1 MLKIFKY
8 LRKIDYLFILFII
21 TFVVIQ
27 VWLELTMPDYTQK
40 LTTLV
45 SEVIQNNKLKEM
57 GLTDEL
63 KEISMN
69 DVWFNGGMMILC
81 AFGAM
86 VSAFV
91 CGFFSSRVASSL
103 SKNLRDNLFLK
114 VNGFSQKEI
123 NQFSTPSLITRTT
136 NDVVQIQ
143 NFFAMGLQLMLRAP
157 IMAIWAVFKITFTNV
172 KWTLAAIIAV
182 SVIIIFA
189 TLIMAFGIS
198 KFRNIQKLTDDL
210 NDKTRENISGVRVIR
225 AFNATDYQTKKFEDV
240 NNKTYKNNMQ
250 VSILTSFMTPVMMLV
265 MNGLTL
271 SIYWIGAFLI
281 KESPENASVLLGEMT
296 AFASYSM
303 QIVMSFMMLV
313 FLFIILPRTVV
324 SAKRINEV
332 LDKNTSITDGNY
344 IDDTNLND
352 GVSIEFKNVSFSY
365 GDEEKYSLI
374 DLNFEIEKGKTTA
387 IIGPTGSGKTTI
399 VNLISRLYDATKGE
413 ILVNGINVKDYKI
426 NDLESKIAVASQK
439 AMMLKGTIK
448 DNICYGDD
456 SNKTE
461 EEKEESLN
469 KAIRVSQSNFI
480 FDDSLGT
487 LKEVSQGGTNFSGGQ
502 KQRLSIA
509 RTLYKD
515 SSVMIFDD
523 TFSALDFKTDML
535 VRKGINDEYKN
546 KTVIIIAQRIGTVK
560 NADKIIVLNDGRI
573 DSIGTHDELI
583 KNSELYKDIALSQ
596 LEKEE
601 L

>member
-86 VSAFV
+86 ISAFV

-250 VSILTSFMTPVMMLV
+250 VSILTSFMNPVMMLV

-487 LKEVSQGGTNFSGGQ
+487 AKEVSQGGTNFSGGQ

>member
-86 VSAFV
+86 ISAFV

-198 KFRNIQKLTDDL
+198 KFRKIQKLTDDL

-250 VSILTSFMTPVMMLV
+250 VSILTSFMNPVMMLV

-332 LDKNTSITDGNY
+332 LDKDTSITDGNY
-344 IDDTNLND
+344 IDDANLND

-365 GDEEKYSLI
+365 GDEDKYSLI

-487 LKEVSQGGTNFSGGQ
+487 AKEVSQGGTNFSGGQ

>member
-86 VSAFV
+86 ISAFV

-198 KFRNIQKLTDDL
+198 KFRKIQKLTDDL

-250 VSILTSFMTPVMMLV
+250 VSILTSFMNPVMMLV

-332 LDKNTSITDGNY
+332 LDKDTSITDGNY

>member
-86 VSAFV
+86 ISAFV

-198 KFRNIQKLTDDL
+198 KFRKIQKLTDDL

-250 VSILTSFMTPVMMLV
+250 VSILTSFMNPVMMLV

-332 LDKNTSITDGNY
+332 LDKDTSITDGNY

-469 KAIRVSQSNFI
+469 KAIRVSQSDFI

-487 LKEVSQGGTNFSGGQ
+487 AKEVSQGGTNFSGGQ

>member
-86 VSAFV
+86 ISAFV

-198 KFRNIQKLTDDL
+198 KFRKIQKLTDDL

-250 VSILTSFMTPVMMLV
+250 VSILTSFMNPVMMLV

-296 AFASYSM
+296 AFASYSI

-332 LDKNTSITDGNY
+332 LDKDTSITDGNY

-469 KAIRVSQSNFI
+469 KAIRVSQSDFI

-487 LKEVSQGGTNFSGGQ
+487 AKEVSQGGTNFSGGQ

>member
-8 LRKIDYLFILFII
+8 LRKIDYLCILFII

-86 VSAFV
+86 ISAFV
-91 CGFFSSRVASSL
+91 CGFFSSRVAASL

-157 IMAIWAVFKITFTNV
+157 IMAIWAIFKITFTNV

-198 KFRNIQKLTDDL
+198 KFRKIQKLTDDL

-250 VSILTSFMTPVMMLV
+250 VSILTSFMNPVMMLV

-332 LDKNTSITDGNY
+332 LDKKTSITDGNY

-480 FDDSLGT
+480 LDDSLGT
-487 LKEVSQGGTNFSGGQ
+487 AKEVSQGGTNFSGGQ

>member
-86 VSAFV
+86 ISAFI

-344 IDDTNLND
+344 IDDDNLND

>member
-86 VSAFV
+86 ISAFV

-250 VSILTSFMTPVMMLV
+250 VSILTSFMNPVMMLV

-365 GDEEKYSLI
+365 GDEDKYSLI

-487 LKEVSQGGTNFSGGQ
+487 AKEVSQGGTNFSGGQ

>member
-86 VSAFV
+86 ISAFV

-250 VSILTSFMTPVMMLV
+250 VSILTSFMNPVMMLV

-365 GDEEKYSLI
+365 GDEDKYSLI

-487 LKEVSQGGTNFSGGQ
+487 AKEVSQGGTNFSGGQ

-509 RTLYKD
+509 STLYKD

>member
-86 VSAFV
+86 ISAFV
-91 CGFFSSRVASSL
+91 CGFFSSRVAASL

-198 KFRNIQKLTDDL
+198 KFRKIQKLTDDL

-250 VSILTSFMTPVMMLV
+250 VSILTSFMNPVMMLV

-332 LDKNTSITDGNY
+332 LDKKTSITDGNY

-487 LKEVSQGGTNFSGGQ
+487 AKEVSQGGTNFSGGQ

>member
-1 MLKIFKY
+1 
-8 LRKIDYLFILFII
+8 
-21 TFVVIQ
+21 
-27 VWLELTMPDYTQK
+27 
-40 LTTLV
+40 
-45 SEVIQNNKLKEM
+45 
-57 GLTDEL
+57 
-63 KEISMN
+63 
-69 DVWFNGGMMILC
+69 
-81 AFGAM
+81 
-86 VSAFV
+86 
-91 CGFFSSRVASSL
+91 
-103 SKNLRDNLFLK
+103 
-114 VNGFSQKEI
+114 
-123 NQFSTPSLITRTT
+123 
-136 NDVVQIQ
+136 
-143 NFFAMGLQLMLRAP
+143 
-157 IMAIWAVFKITFTNV
+157 
-172 KWTLAAIIAV
+172 
-182 SVIIIFA
+182 
-189 TLIMAFGIS
+189 
-198 KFRNIQKLTDDL
+198 
-210 NDKTRENISGVRVIR
+210 
-225 AFNATDYQTKKFEDV
+225 
-240 NNKTYKNNMQ
+240 MQ
-250 VSILTSFMTPVMMLV
+250 VSILTSFMNPVMMLV

-332 LDKNTSITDGNY
+332 LDKKTSITDGNY
-344 IDDTNLND
+344 IDDNNLND

-487 LKEVSQGGTNFSGGQ
+487 SKEVSQGGTNFSGGQ

>member
-1 MLKIFKY
+1 MLKIIKY

-86 VSAFV
+86 ISAFI

-198 KFRNIQKLTDDL
+198 KFRKIQKLTDDL

-250 VSILTSFMTPVMMLV
+250 VSILTSFMNPVMMLV

-332 LDKNTSITDGNY
+332 LDKDTSITDGNY

-487 LKEVSQGGTNFSGGQ
+487 AKEVSQGGTNFSGGQ

>member
-86 VSAFV
+86 ISAFV

-114 VNGFSQKEI
+114 VNVFSQKEI

-198 KFRNIQKLTDDL
+198 KFRKIQKLTDDL

-250 VSILTSFMTPVMMLV
+250 VSILTSFMNPVMMLV

-332 LDKNTSITDGNY
+332 LDKKTSITDGNY
-344 IDDTNLND
+344 IDDNNLND

-487 LKEVSQGGTNFSGGQ
+487 SKEVSQGGTNFSGGQ

>member
-86 VSAFV
+86 ISAFV
-91 CGFFSSRVASSL
+91 CGFFSSRVAASL

-157 IMAIWAVFKITFTNV
+157 IMAIWAIFKITFTNV

-198 KFRNIQKLTDDL
+198 KFRKIQKLTDDL

-250 VSILTSFMTPVMMLV
+250 VSILTSFMNPVMMLV

-332 LDKNTSITDGNY
+332 LDKKTSITDGNY

-461 EEKEESLN
+461 DEKEESLN

-487 LKEVSQGGTNFSGGQ
+487 AKEVSQGGTNFSGGQ